1 MKKLFVT
8 IIAAAMVLSAL
19 AAMAQDEKNYTITP
33 KIAYT
38 YLLDGDSRDVIGS
51 TFGILVD
58 GTISNIPVGL
68 EVGYIWG
75 DKNLYYTFEG
85 VDYTLNTKTRQVPV
99 LVTYS
104 QAFIPESPFYFTV
117 GAGVSFNHWKQ
128 STTFVS
134 GSGNTT
140 KFAYKAAVGYK
151 FAETWNA
158 ELALVDN
165 GKFADADN
173 AKTQGLQL
181 SVGYTF

>member
-1 MKKLFVT
+1 MKKFFVT
-8 IIAAAMVLSAL
+8 IIAIAMVLSAL

-38 YLLDGDSRDVIGS
+38 YLLDGDSRDAIGS

-58 GTISNIPVGL
+58 GTMSNIPVGL

-75 DKNLYYTFEG
+75 DKNDL
-85 VDYTLNTKTRQVPV
+85 KTSQIPV
-99 LVTYS
+99 LATYS
-104 QAFIPESPFYFTV
+104 QAFIPESPYYFTV
-117 GAGVSFNHWKQ
+117 GAGVSFNHYKL
-128 STTFVS
+128 SNDE
-134 GSGNTT
+134 GSYSKSAT

-158 ELALVDN
+158 ELAFVDN
-165 GKFADADN
+165 GKMAEN
-173 AKTQGLQL
+173 GKTQGLQL